1 MSNPSKV
8 NILDLFSP
16 EQLAAF
22 TEDSNGNFKGPCPS
36 CGRGGDNYGGFVIFV
51 KSNSC
56 YCHGSKT
63 CFDMLETVALLK
75 DIISCSEGRQSQ

>member
-1 MSNPSKV
+1 MSNHSQV
-8 NILDLFSP
+8 SILDLFTA

-22 TEDSNGNFKGPCPS
+22 TEDSNGNFKGACPS
-36 CGRGGDNYGGFVIFV
+36 CGSGGDNYGGFVIFV

-63 CFDMLETVALLK
+63 KFDIMETIALLK
-75 DIISCSEGRQSQ
+75 GIITCSEGRQ